1 MREVVVV
8 VMRVLRTQRLRL
20 EPVTPANAG
29 ALWHVLQAPNL
40 REYQD
45 LPDLSLEQ
53 FVAAVSERP
62 QSLYPGATGR
72 FEWLIFNHANRGSS
86 EAIGWISLRIAE
98 RTRSTAEI
106 GYSVVR
112 DYRGRGMA
120 TEAVAAL
127 IEEGF
132 RSVALQRVRA
142 YCVPDNLSSRR
153 VLTNNGFEDDGILP
167 HGATLAG
174 QPVDV
179 IAYTLERAR
188 WEARAT
194 SNRSATGS

>member
-1 MREVVVV
+1 MRTLKTE
-8 VMRVLRTQRLRL
+8 RLRL
-20 EPVTPANAG
+20 VPVTPANAG
-29 ALWHVLQAPNL
+29 VLWNVLQAPHL

-45 LPDLSLEQ
+45 LPDLSLDQ

-62 QSLYPGATGR
+62 TSLNAGAIGR
-72 FEWLIFNHANRGSS
+72 FEWLVYGEGSE

-106 GYSVVR
+106 GYSIVR
-112 DYRGRGMA
+112 DYRGRGLA

-132 RSVALQRVRA
+132 GSAALLRMRA
-142 YCVPDNLSSRR
+142 YCVPGNLSSRH
-153 VLTNNGFEDDGILP
+153 VLRNNGFEDDGVLP

-179 IAYTLERAR
+179 IAYSLERAR
-188 WEARAT
+188 WEADAM

>member
-1 MREVVVV
+1 MRI
-8 VMRVLRTQRLRL
+8 LTTPRLCL
-20 EPVTPANAG
+20 DPVTPANAEV
-29 ALWHVLQAPNL
+29 LWKVLQAPNL

-53 FVAAVSERP
+53 FVAAVGERP
-62 QSLYPGATGR
+62 QLLAPGATGR
-72 FEWLIFNHANRGSS
+72 FEWLVYRNGGK

-98 RTRSTAEI
+98 RTRSTGEI

-112 DYRGRGMA
+112 DYRGRGIA

-127 IEEGF
+127 IDEGF
-132 RSVALQRVRA
+132 GSVDLQRIRA
-142 YCVPDNLSSRR
+142 YCVPDNLSSRH
-153 VLTNNGFEDDGILP
+153 VLRNNGFEDDGILP

-179 IAYTLERAR
+179 IAYSLERAR
-188 WEARAT
+188 WEARPT
-194 SNRSATGS
+194 PNRSATGS

>member
-1 MREVVVV
+1 
-8 VMRVLRTQRLRL
+8 MRVVSTERLRL
-20 EPVTPANAG
+20 VPVTPANAG
-29 ALWHVLQAPNL
+29 VLWSVLQAPHL

-45 LPDLSLEQ
+45 LPDLSLDQ

-62 QSLYPGATGR
+62 SALSPGASGR
-72 FEWLIFNHANRGSS
+72 FEWLVYNLGGD

-98 RTRSTAEI
+98 RTRSTGEI
-106 GYSVVR
+106 GYSMVR
-112 DYRGRGMA
+112 DHRGRGLA
-120 TEAVAAL
+120 SEAVAAL

-132 RSVALQRVRA
+132 RSAGLQRIRA
-142 YCVPDNLSSRR
+142 YCVPGNLSSRG
-153 VLTNNGFEDDGILP
+153 VLRNNRFEDDGVLP

-188 WEARAT
+188 WETRPT
-194 SNRSATGS
+194 PNRSATGS

>member
-1 MREVVVV
+1 
-8 VMRVLRTQRLRL
+8 MRVLRTERLHL
-20 EPVTPANAG
+20 VPVTPANAG
-29 ALWHVLQAPNL
+29 VLWHVLQAPHL

-62 QSLYPGATGR
+62 TSLDAGTAGR
-72 FEWLIFNHANRGSS
+72 FEWLLYRDGGD

-98 RTRSTAEI
+98 RTRSTGEV
-106 GYSVVR
+106 GYSIVR
-112 DYRGRGMA
+112 DYRGLGFA
-120 TEAVAAL
+120 SEAVSAL

-132 RSVALQRVRA
+132 ASAGLQRIRA
-142 YCVPDNLSSRR
+142 YCVPGNLSSRH
-153 VLTNNGFEDDGILP
+153 VLQNNRFEDDGVLP

-188 WEARAT
+188 WEAKVTA
-194 SNRSATGS
+194 NRSATGS

>member
-1 MREVVVV
+1 MRT
-8 VMRVLRTQRLRL
+8 LKTSRLRL
-20 EPVTPANAG
+20 DPVTPANAEV
-29 ALWHVLQAPNL
+29 LWRVLQAPNL

-53 FVAAVSERP
+53 FVAAVCERP
-62 QSLYPGATGR
+62 QELQPGATGR
-72 FEWLIFNHANRGSS
+72 FEWLVYRDGGG
-86 EAIGWISLRIAE
+86 EAVGWISLRIAE
-98 RTRSTAEI
+98 RTRSTGEI
-106 GYSVVR
+106 GYSIVR
-112 DYRGRGMA
+112 DFRGRGIA

-132 RSVALQRVRA
+132 ESAGLQRIRA

-153 VLTNNGFEDDGILP
+153 VLRNNRFEDDGILP

-188 WEARAT
+188 WET
-194 SNRSATGS
+194 GPTQNRSATGS

>member
-1 MREVVVV
+1 
-8 VMRVLRTQRLRL
+8 MRVLSTERLRL
-20 EPVTPANAG
+20 VPVTPANAG
-29 ALWHVLQAPNL
+29 VLWGVLQAPDL

-62 QSLYPGATGR
+62 PVLNPGTAGR
-72 FEWLIFNHANRGSS
+72 FEWLVYRSGGD
-86 EAIGWISLRIAE
+86 EPIGWISLRIAE
-98 RTRSTAEI
+98 RTRSTAEV
-106 GYSVVR
+106 GYSIVR
-112 DYRGRGMA
+112 DYRGRGFA

-132 RSVALQRVRA
+132 QSAGLQRIRA
-142 YCVPDNLSSRR
+142 YCVPDNLSSRH
-153 VLTNNGFEDDGILP
+153 VLRNNWFEDDGVLP

-179 IAYTLERAR
+179 IAFTLERVR
-188 WEARAT
+188 WEAKT
-194 SNRSATGS
+194 TPNRTATGS